1 MQSFLNKIGK
11 TAGAA
16 ANKAGSKANELLE
29 IGKLK
34 GKISTEKQNIK
45 ATKAAIGD
53 YCYDLFQQDCID
65 N

>member
-1 MQSFLNKIGK
+1 MQSFLDKIGK

-34 GKISTEKQNIK
+34 GRSALKSRTSKLQRR
-45 ATKAAIGD
+45 
-53 YCYDLFQQDCID
+53 L
-65 N
+65 